1 MNGEK
6 REILLWGAA
15 AGLLTAVG
23 LCVALTAPDLT
34 PVQRVTPVATAA
46 SSGNS
51 VVAGPTTAAAAEKT
65 TGKAAGPTTE
75 RTATAPKTTTAA
87 ETAAAST
94 MPEAA
99 GKININTASR
109 EELMQVKGIG
119 EVFAD
124 RIIAYRESHG
134 GFDSLEELTEV
145 KGIGEKR
152 LEQWRPYLTVGE

>member
-6 REILLWGAA
+6 REILLWGTA

-34 PVQRVTPVATAA
+34 PVQRVTPVTNVA
-46 SSGNS
+46 SSA
-51 VVAGPTTAAAAEKT
+51 AGANLSPTTTTAAERTTEKA
-65 TGKAAGPTTE
+65 TGSTTE
-75 RTATAPKTTTAA
+75 RTTTAPKTTTAA
-87 ETAAAST
+87 GTTSAAT
-94 MPEAA
+94 VPEAA

-119 EVFAD
+119 EVLAD